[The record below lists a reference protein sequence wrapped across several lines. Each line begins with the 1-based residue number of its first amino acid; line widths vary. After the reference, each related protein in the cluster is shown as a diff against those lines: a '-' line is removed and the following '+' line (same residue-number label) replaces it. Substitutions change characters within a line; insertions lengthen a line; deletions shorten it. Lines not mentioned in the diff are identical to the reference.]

1 MEKSIIAILSEKE
14 KYVSLGNID
23 EQKILEAEH
32 SLNIRFSE
40 DYRQYLLTAGV
51 ASVYGHEFTGI
62 TKSAHLNV
70 VDVTKREREYNPQI
84 SNNLYVVEE
93 TGNDGEVIWQSESG
107 EVYRSYPNGKIEQIS
122 DSLYKYFEDL

>member
-14 KYVSLGNID
+14 KYVSWGNID